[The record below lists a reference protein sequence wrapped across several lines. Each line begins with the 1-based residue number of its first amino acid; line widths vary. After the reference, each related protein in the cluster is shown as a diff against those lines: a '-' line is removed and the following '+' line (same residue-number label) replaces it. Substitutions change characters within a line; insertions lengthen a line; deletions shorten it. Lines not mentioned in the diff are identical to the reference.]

1 MDQLAV
7 MGWSISLFA
16 GVRRSAVYGLKH
28 CNAGRAVIGHDKGR
42 ADTAVHPALKGRA
55 G

>member
-1 MDQLAV
+1 MDQLTV

-28 CNAGRAVIGHDKGR
+28 CNAGGAVIGYDKGR
-42 ADTAVHPALKGRA
+42 ADTAVHPTLKGRA